1 MQKLMIL
8 SEYGYLANQNQSL
21 LAFPLHL
28 LGLYRYGGK
37 EVVGYVEYL
46 LTLLILD

>member
-28 LGLYRYGGK
+28 LGLRYGGK
-37 EVVGYVEYL
+37 GVVRYVEYL